1 VSLPA
6 IREAARGLI
15 EANKAGLGLAQ
26 VLAKPPER
34 FPALAPVLWLGI
46 GRAAIDAGNRETWN
60 WDVPITVGVNR
71 RGAIEDELA
80 VTEAIY
86 LPLVALFRVN
96 YTLGGVCGGAVP
108 LDLVQG
114 PIPFGPEHELFG
126 FTLRYRFFE
135 TFAVTYDG

>member
-1 VSLPA
+1 MSLPA

-26 VLAKPPER
+26 VLGRPPER
-34 FPALAPVLWLGI
+34 FPALAPVLWLGV
-46 GRAAIDAGNRETWN
+46 GRAAITGGNRQMWE

-86 LPLVALFRVN
+86 LPLVALLETN
-96 YTLGGVCGGAVP
+96 YTLGGVCGGSTPVE
-108 LDLVQG
+108 LVQG
-114 PIPFGPEHELFG
+114 PIPFGPEQELFG
-126 FTLRYRFFE
+126 FTLRQRFW
-135 TFAVTYDG
+135 VTRIPAYAG